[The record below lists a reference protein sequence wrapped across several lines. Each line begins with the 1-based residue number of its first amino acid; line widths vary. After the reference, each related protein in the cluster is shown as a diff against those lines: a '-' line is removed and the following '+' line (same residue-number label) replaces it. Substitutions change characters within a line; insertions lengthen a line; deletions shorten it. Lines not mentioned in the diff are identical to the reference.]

1 MSSNIKIV
9 GSMADLNRLTGQASA
24 VTLIDFHAT
33 WCGPC
38 RAIAPVFQRL
48 ANTYQNRIQFAK
60 VDVDQARDVAAAYS
74 IKAMPTFVLLRGT
87 QKLGEVQGANPAELE
102 NLCRQHAP
110 AAGTSGASSSSAPA
124 EKGLEGT
131 TSLNGSIDQSA
142 VQCLNEDASHTIRD
156 LLKGS
161 GDKWLESDADE
172 QLLLH
177 IPTQQSIKVRA
188 IRFKTVASRLSQA
201 PKTVKVFVNQGANPI
216 SFEDAES
223 LEPAQEIVLTEEQAK
238 GQEAVQLRFVR
249 FQNVNTLSIFVAD
262 NQGEED
268 TTRIDS
274 LDLIG
279 LANQGTDM
287 SALRK
292 QEDDE

>member
-1 MSSNIKIV
+1 MSNITIV
-9 GSMADLNRLTGQASA
+9 GSMTELERLTVSATA

-38 RAIAPVFQRL
+38 KAIAPVFQRL
-48 ANTYQNRIQFAK
+48 ANTYQGRIQFAK
-60 VDVDQARDVAAAYS
+60 VDVDQARDVAATFS
-74 IKAMPTFVLLRGT
+74 VTAMPTFVMLRGM
-87 QKLGEVQGANPAELE
+87 QKLAEVKGADPTALE
-102 NLCRQHAP
+102 NLCRQHAL
-110 AAGTSGASSSSAPA
+110 AAGTKGAGTSAATA

-142 VQCLNEDASHTIRD
+142 VQCLNENASHTIRD
-156 LLKGS
+156 LLKGG

-172 QLLLH
+172 QLLMH
-177 IPTQQSIKVRA
+177 IPTQQSIKLRA
-188 IRFKTVASRLSQA
+188 IRFKTVESKLSQA
-201 PKTVKVFVNQGANPI
+201 PKTVRIFVNAGANPI
-216 SFEDAES
+216 SFDDAES
-223 LEPAQEIVLTEEQAK
+223 LEPAQEVVLTEEQAK
-238 GQEAVQLRFVR
+238 GKEAVQLRFVR

-262 NQGEED
+262 NQQEED

-274 LDLIG
+274 IDLIG